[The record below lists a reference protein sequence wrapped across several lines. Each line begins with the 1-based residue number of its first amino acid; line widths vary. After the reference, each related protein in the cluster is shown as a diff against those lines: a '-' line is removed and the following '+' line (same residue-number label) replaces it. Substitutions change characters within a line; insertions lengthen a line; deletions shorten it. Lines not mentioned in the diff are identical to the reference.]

1 MEGADIMSFQ
11 EEKRNSIKRYLL
23 EKIRNQDTDYI
34 KKTMDNFR
42 ISVTTVK
49 RYLKEL
55 LEQGIL
61 EEQKQSECGY
71 RLKTE
76 EYRFVYDASDF
87 LVEDKSYFQDILPL
101 LQNISKEAS
110 AIWSYAFMEMM
121 NNAIEHANAEH
132 ISCYVKKDALYT
144 EISITDDGIG
154 IFENIR
160 AYLEKECGYSA
171 DIQDAILELYK
182 GKLTTQSEAHPGE
195 GIFFVSKVLR
205 EFVIWS
211 GQSVFTAG
219 RYTEEKLIQSHL
231 ILYYTS
237 LKSIGTMVVM
247 KLENDTTHTLKEVFD
262 MFAPIEEGF
271 VKTVIPLKKV
281 CPYGEP
287 IARSQARR
295 VVYRLEQF
303 KQVEFDCSRIDFMGQ
318 GFADEVF
325 RVFQNKYPDI
335 QLEVTNANETVLGMI
350 RHVKR

>member
-1 MEGADIMSFQ
+1 MSFQ

-23 EKIRNQDTDYI
+23 EKVRNQDTDYI
-34 KKTMDNFR
+34 KKTMDNFQVS
-42 ISVTTVK
+42 ITTVK

-55 LEQGIL
+55 LEQGIV

-76 EYRFVYDASDF
+76 EYQFDYDASTF
-87 LVEDKSYFQDILPL
+87 LVEDKIYFQDILPL
-101 LQNISKEAS
+101 LQNVSQEAA
-110 AIWSYAFMEMM
+110 AIWSYAFMEIM
-121 NNAIEHANAEH
+121 NNAIEHARAKH
-132 ISCYVKKDALYT
+132 ICCCVKKDALYT

-160 AYLEKECGYSA
+160 SYLEKEQGYPA
-171 DIQDAILELYK
+171 DVQDAVLELYK
-182 GKLTTQSEAHPGE
+182 GKLTTQREAHSGE
-195 GIFFVSKVLR
+195 GIFFVSKILR
-205 EFVIWS
+205 EFAIWS
-211 GQSVFTAG
+211 KQSVFVTG
-219 RYTEEKLIQSHL
+219 RYTEEQLIQSHL
-231 ILYYTS
+231 IMYYNRIR
-237 LKSIGTMVVM
+237 SIGTMAVM
-247 KLENDTTHTLKEVFD
+247 KLENDTTHTLKEVFE

-303 KQVEFDCSRIDFMGQ
+303 KQVEFDCSGIDFMGQ

-350 RHVKR
+350 KHVKQ

>member
-1 MEGADIMSFQ
+1 
-11 EEKRNSIKRYLL
+11 
-23 EKIRNQDTDYI
+23 
-34 KKTMDNFR
+34 
-42 ISVTTVK
+42 
-49 RYLKEL
+49 
-55 LEQGIL
+55 
-61 EEQKQSECGY
+61 
-71 RLKTE
+71 
-76 EYRFVYDASDF
+76 
-87 LVEDKSYFQDILPL
+87 
-101 LQNISKEAS
+101 
-110 AIWSYAFMEMM
+110 MEMM

-182 GKLTTQSEAHPGE
+182 GKLTTQSEAHSGE

-205 EFVIWS
+205 EFAIWS

-219 RYTEEKLIQSHL
+219 RCTEEKLIQSHL

-303 KQVEFDCSRIDFMGQ
+303 KQVEFDCSGIDFMGQ

>member
-1 MEGADIMSFQ
+1 MSFQ

-76 EYRFVYDASDF
+76 EYRFAYDASEF
-87 LVEDKSYFQDILPL
+87 LVEDKIYFQDILPL

-205 EFVIWS
+205 EFAIWS

-303 KQVEFDCSRIDFMGQ
+303 KQVEFDCSGIDFMGQ
-318 GFADEVF
+318 GFADEIF
-325 RVFQNKYPDI
+325 RVFQNAHPDI
-335 QLEVTNANETVLGMI
+335 VLRPINANEAVLGMI
-350 RHVKR
+350 QHVIRA

>member
-1 MEGADIMSFQ
+1 MSFQ

-23 EKIRNQDTDYI
+23 EKIRNQNTDYI
-34 KKTMDNFR
+34 KKTMNNFQ

-76 EYRFVYDASDF
+76 EYRFAYDASDF
-87 LVEDKSYFQDILPL
+87 LVEDKIYFQDILPL
-101 LQNISKEAS
+101 LQNISKEVS

-132 ISCYVKKDALYT
+132 VSCYVKKDALYT

-171 DIQDAILELYK
+171 DIQDSILELYK

-205 EFVIWS
+205 EFAIWS

-247 KLENDTTHTLKEVFD
+247 KLENDTTHTLK
-262 MFAPIEEGF
+262 
-271 VKTVIPLKKV
+271 
-281 CPYGEP
+281 
-287 IARSQARR
+287 
-295 VVYRLEQF
+295 
-303 KQVEFDCSRIDFMGQ
+303 
-318 GFADEVF
+318 
-325 RVFQNKYPDI
+325 
-335 QLEVTNANETVLGMI
+335 
-350 RHVKR
+350 